1 MEIQLPENM
10 DISAGRHQL
19 SIAVYPDQFRI
30 SIRPPEEEGQ
40 VFRFPIPEEKSAT
53 AFTVFRD
60 TFFDH
65 SFFSLPFRKTIVLNC
80 TQIYAFVPN
89 SLYEE
94 KDKETYMHFLFTSFG
109 GKILEQ
115 RLEQPAMT
123 VLHAMPEEI
132 YGFFQRSF
140 PDAQLIHPA
149 AVRIA
154 WFQNK
159 GQTLSGKR
167 MLVNRQTDG
176 VEIICFAHDKL
187 LLCNYFP
194 CSGTN
199 DAVYF
204 VLNCWQQ
211 VGFSQTNDFLYLNEN
226 QDLQEKLALY
236 IRKLV
241 PMELP
246 DLDWYADC

>member
-10 DISAGRHQL
+10 DVSAGRHL
-19 SIAVYPDQFRI
+19 LVIEAYPDQFRV
-30 SIRPPEEEGQ
+30 SLRLPEEEAQ
-40 VFRFPIPEEKSAT
+40 WFRFSVPEEKSVT

-60 TFFDH
+60 TFFDNP
-65 SFFSLPFRKTIVLNC
+65 FFSLPFRKTIVLNC
-80 TQIYAFVPN
+80 TQVYTFVPD
-89 SLYEE
+89 SLYEK
-94 KDKETYMHFLFTSFG
+94 KDKETYMRFLFTSSG

-123 VLHAMPEEI
+123 LLHAMPEEM

-140 PDAQLIHPA
+140 PDALLIHPA
-149 AVRIA
+149 ATLIT
-154 WFQNK
+154 WFQDK

-176 VEIICFAHDKL
+176 VEITCFSRDKL
-187 LLCNYFP
+187 LLCIYFP

-199 DAVYF
+199 DAVYYI
-204 VLNCWQQ
+204 LNCWKQL
-211 VGFSQTNDFLYLNEN
+211 GFSQTNDFLYLNEN

-241 PMELP
+241 PMDLP
-246 DLDWYADC
+246 DLDWYADY